1 MLKGKQ
7 NRKMISLDLLRN
19 DTPRGFEE
27 FVAKLLPKLGYSD
40 VKLTSQAADSGYDI
54 SAIKQTKKLL
64 FECKKYSADNKVGSR
79 DVRIFADAC
88 RRMHAN
94 HGIFVTT
101 GFFTRTVAIE
111 QKDRAIEIEF
121 WDGNELLRQ
130 IKNSKPIRAYC
141 AQCKK
146 TIKGNY
152 TEFDWKHQ
160 VRRTAFSP
168 KLKKAINNLQDDL
181 IPKNPRL
188 CERCE
193 YWVACS
199 ECKKNLDIRV
209 YSTKT
214 FKEKYYCLDCLALTK
229 KKRKRNIILIVLIAG
244 ILGIIGLV
252 TLINVIGSNYIM
264 WIGIAVCLIL
274 LLNVCLD
281 KK

>member
-1 MLKGKQ
+1 
-7 NRKMISLDLLRN
+7 MISLNLLRN

-54 SAIKQTKKLL
+54 SAIKQTKKVL

-111 QKDRAIEIEF
+111 QKDRTIEIEF

-130 IKNSKPIRAYC
+130 LKNSKPIRAYC
-141 AQCKK
+141 FQCNKI
-146 TIKGNY
+146 IKGSY

-160 VRRTAFSP
+160 VRRTAGSP
-168 KLKKAINNLQDDL
+168 KLKKAINNFQDNL

-193 YWVACS
+193 YWVVCS
-199 ECKKNLDIRV
+199 ECGKKLDTRKH
-209 YSTKT
+209 STKIYR
-214 FKEKYYCLDCLALTK
+214 EGYYCSGCLTLTK
-229 KKRKRNIILIVLIAG
+229 KKRKRKIL
-244 ILGIIGLV
+244 
-252 TLINVIGSNYIM
+252 
-264 WIGIAVCLIL
+264 LIL
-274 LLNVCLD
+274 LLVVILGLVGIGVLIYIANTDFLTFLIIGCCLVLLLMVCTND
-281 KK
+281 RR

>member
-1 MLKGKQ
+1 
-7 NRKMISLDLLRN
+7 MISLESLRN

-27 FVAKLLPKLGYSD
+27 YIAKLLPKLGYSA

-54 SAIKQTKKLL
+54 SAIKQAEKVL

-88 RRMHAN
+88 RRMRAN

-130 IKNSKPIRAYC
+130 IKNSKPVRAYC
-141 AQCKK
+141 VQCNK

-160 VRRTAFSP
+160 VRRTTESV
-168 KLKKAINNLQDDL
+168 KLKKAINNLQDNL

-193 YWVACS
+193 YWVICS
-199 ECKKNLDIRV
+199 ECDKKLDTRKH
-209 YSTKT
+209 STKIY
-214 FKEKYYCLDCLALTK
+214 KEKYYCLDCLAFTK
-229 KKRKRNIILIVLIAG
+229 KKHKRNIL
-244 ILGIIGLV
+244 
-252 TLINVIGSNYIM
+252 
-264 WIGIAVCLIL
+264 LIL
-274 LLNVCLD
+274 LIVTILGLVGIGVLIYIATTDFLTFLIIGCCLVLILMVGTD
-281 KK
+281 KRK

>member
-1 MLKGKQ
+1 MLKDKQ
-7 NRKMISLDLLRN
+7 NRKMISLDLLRK

-54 SAIKQTKKLL
+54 SAIKQTKKVL

-88 RRMHAN
+88 RRMRADQ
-94 HGIFVTT
+94 GVFVTT

-111 QKDRAIEIEF
+111 QKDREIEIEF

-141 AQCKK
+141 VQCNK
-146 TIKGNY
+146 TIPGQY
-152 TEFDWKHQ
+152 SEFDWIHR
-160 VRRTAFSP
+160 VNRRAESAELENAIN
-168 KLKKAINNLQDDL
+168 KLKDDL
-181 IPKNPRL
+181 IPKNPRM

-199 ECKKNLDIRV
+199 ECKKDLDKRDRA
-209 YSTKT
+209 TKT
-214 FKEKYYCLDCLALTK
+214 FKEKYYCLDCLALNK

-244 ILGIIGLV
+244 ILGIIGLG
-252 TLINVIGSNYIM
+252 TLIYVIGSNYLVWM
-264 WIGIAVCLIL
+264 VIGVCLIL
-274 LLNVCLD
+274 ILKVCLD